1 MEIIIK
7 GLVKTFGEKVAV
19 DIPELTVHGGELL
32 GLVGNNGA
40 GKSTLFRLILDL
52 IKADA
57 GAVYMR
63 ASLNSPEGRDEPGPR
78 PDLALMGEGS
88 GKSASPT
95 RGDMEECDGRQ
106 GPDLIN
112 VAETEVWKDWTGAF
126 VDEGFLID
134 YLTPDE
140 YFQFIARLTD
150 TTDEQLQAFLARFRH
165 FMADEL
171 CGQKKLIRTLS
182 AGNKQ
187 KVGIMAA
194 MLLRPQVLIL
204 DEPFNF
210 LDPSSQNA
218 IKHILK
224 NYNEET
230 GATILVS
237 SHNLQH
243 TVDICRRI
251 VLLEHGSIIHDMDN
265 SERQAGAVLENYFE
279 TNY

>member
-1 MEIIIK
+1 MDIIIK
-7 GLVKTFGEKVAV
+7 DLKKTFGEKVAV
-19 DIPELTVHGGELL
+19 DIPELTIHSGELL

-40 GKSTLFRLILDL
+40 CKSTLFRLILDL
-52 IKADA
+52 IKADT
-57 GAVYMR
+57 GTVHMK
-63 ASLNSPEGRDEPGPR
+63 GTDV
-78 PDLALMGEGS
+78 DV
-88 GKSASPT
+88 
-95 RGDMEECDGRQ
+95 
-106 GPDLIN
+106 N

-126 VDEGFLID
+126 VDESFLID

-150 TTDEQLQAFLARFRH
+150 TSDEQLQEFLAQYQH

-171 CGQKKLIRTLS
+171 AGQKKLIRTLS

-194 MLLRPQVLIL
+194 MLLRPKVLIL

-218 IKHILK
+218 IKHLLK
-224 NYNEET
+224 KYNEET

-243 TVDICRRI
+243 TVDISKRI
-251 VLLEHGSIIHDMDN
+251 VLLEHGKVIYDIDN
-265 SERQAGAVLENYFE
+265 SEKQAQSILENYFE
-279 TNY
+279 INE

>member
-1 MEIIIK
+1 MEIIINN
-7 GLVKTFGEKVAV
+7 LRKTFGEKVAV
-19 DIPELTVHGGELL
+19 DIPELTIHSGELL

-52 IKADA
+52 IKADT
-57 GAVYMR
+57 GTVHMKGTDV
-63 ASLNSPEGRDEPGPR
+63 E
-78 PDLALMGEGS
+78 
-88 GKSASPT
+88 
-95 RGDMEECDGRQ
+95 
-106 GPDLIN
+106 IN

-126 VDEGFLID
+126 VDESFLID

-150 TTDEQLQAFLARFRH
+150 TSDEQLQEFLAQYQH

-171 CGQKKLIRTLS
+171 AGQKKLIRTLS

-194 MLLRPQVLIL
+194 MLLRPKVLIL

-218 IKHILK
+218 IKHLLK
-224 NYNEET
+224 KYNEET

-243 TVDICRRI
+243 TVDISERI
-251 VLLEHGSIIHDMDN
+251 VLLEHGKVIHDIDN
-265 SERQAGAVLENYFE
+265 KEKQAQDILENYFE
-279 TNY
+279 IND

>member
-1 MEIIIK
+1 MDIIIK
-7 GLVKTFGEKVAV
+7 DLKKTFGEKVAV
-19 DIPELTVHGGELL
+19 DIPELTIHSGELL

-52 IKADA
+52 IKADT
-57 GAVYMR
+57 GTVHMKGTDV
-63 ASLNSPEGRDEPGPR
+63 E
-78 PDLALMGEGS
+78 
-88 GKSASPT
+88 
-95 RGDMEECDGRQ
+95 
-106 GPDLIN
+106 IN

-126 VDEGFLID
+126 VDESFLID

-150 TTDEQLQAFLARFRH
+150 TTDEQLQEFLAQYQH

-171 CGQKKLIRTLS
+171 AGQKKLIRTLS

-194 MLLRPQVLIL
+194 MLLRPKVLIL

-218 IKHILK
+218 IKHLLK
-224 NYNEET
+224 KYNEET

-243 TVDICRRI
+243 TVDISERI
-251 VLLEHGSIIHDMDN
+251 VLLEHGKVIHDIDN
-265 SERQAGAVLENYFE
+265 KEKQAQDILENYFE
-279 TNY
+279 IND

>member
-1 MEIIIK
+1 MDIIVK
-7 GLVKTFGEKVAV
+7 DLVKTFGEKVAV
-19 DIPELTVHGGELL
+19 DINELTIHSGELL

-52 IKADA
+52 IKADTGFVRMA
-57 GAVYMR
+57 GNY
-63 ASLNSPEGRDEPGPR
+63 
-78 PDLALMGEGS
+78 GE
-88 GKSASPT
+88 KVI
-95 RGDMEECDGRQ
+95 D
-106 GPDLIN
+106 IN
-112 VAETEVWKDWTGAF
+112 VAETEEWKDWTGAF

-150 TTDEQLQAFLARFRH
+150 TSNEQLQEFLNQFQH

-171 CGQKKLIRTLS
+171 AGQKKLIRTLS

-194 MLLRPQVLIL
+194 MLLKPQVLIL

-218 IKHILK
+218 IKHLLK
-224 NYNEET
+224 KYNEET

-243 TVDICRRI
+243 TVDICPRI
-251 VLLEHGSIIHDMDN
+251 VLLENGKVIHDIDN
-265 SERQAGAVLENYFE
+265 KEKQAQTILENYFE
-279 TNY
+279 IND

>member
-1 MEIIIK
+1 MEIQLK
-7 GLVKTFGEKVAV
+7 ELKKTFGEKVAV
-19 DIPELTVHGGELL
+19 DIPELTIHSGDLL

-52 IKADA
+52 IKADT

-63 ASLNSPEGRDEPGPR
+63 TMVNGQCS
-78 PDLALMGEGS
+78 MV
-88 GKSASPT
+88 
-95 RGDMEECDGRQ
+95 
-106 GPDLIN
+106 N

-126 VDEGFLID
+126 VDESFLID

-140 YFQFIARLTD
+140 YFQFIARITD
-150 TTDEQLQAFLARFRH
+150 TSSEQLQAFLDEYQH

-171 CGQKKLIRTLS
+171 VGQKKLIRTLS

-194 MLLRPQVLIL
+194 MLLKPQVLIL

-218 IKHILK
+218 IKHLLK
-224 NYNEET
+224 KYNEET

-243 TVDICRRI
+243 TVDISHRI
-251 VLLEHGSIIHDMDN
+251 VLLEHGKVIHDIDN
-265 SERQAGAVLENYFE
+265 REKQAQDILENYFE
-279 TNY
+279 IND

>member
-1 MEIIIK
+1 MDIIIK
-7 GLVKTFGEKVAV
+7 DLVKTFGEKVAV
-19 DIPELTVHGGELL
+19 DIPELTIHSGELL

-52 IKADA
+52 IKADK
-57 GAVYMR
+57 GTVWMQTP
-63 ASLNSPEGRDEPGPR
+63 SNSPLQGEQYAKTIDSTPYKGEFGR
-78 PDLALMGEGS
+78 GS
-88 GKSASPT
+88 GA
-95 RGDMEECDGRQ
+95 
-106 GPDLIN
+106 IN
-112 VAETEVWKDWTGAF
+112 VAETEEWKDWTGAF

-150 TTDEQLQAFLARFRH
+150 TSDEQLQDFLAQFQH

-171 CGQKKLIRTLS
+171 AGQKKLIRTLS

-194 MLLRPQVLIL
+194 MLLHPQVLIL

-218 IKHILK
+218 IKHLLK
-224 NYNEET
+224 KYNEET

-243 TVDICRRI
+243 TVDISNRI
-251 VLLEHGSIIHDMDN
+251 VLLEHGKVIHDIDN
-265 SERQAGAVLENYFE
+265 KEKQAQTILENYFE
-279 TNY
+279 IND

>member
-1 MEIIIK
+1 MDIIIK
-7 GLVKTFGEKVAV
+7 DLKKTFGEKLAV
-19 DIPELTVHGGELL
+19 DIPELTIHSGELL

-52 IKADA
+52 IKADT
-57 GAVYMR
+57 GTVHMKGTDV
-63 ASLNSPEGRDEPGPR
+63 E
-78 PDLALMGEGS
+78 
-88 GKSASPT
+88 
-95 RGDMEECDGRQ
+95 
-106 GPDLIN
+106 IN

-126 VDEGFLID
+126 VDESFLID

-150 TTDEQLQAFLARFRH
+150 TSDEQLQEFLAQYQH

-171 CGQKKLIRTLS
+171 AGQKKLIRTLS

-194 MLLRPQVLIL
+194 MLLRPKVLIL

-218 IKHILK
+218 IKHLLK
-224 NYNEET
+224 KYNEET

-243 TVDICRRI
+243 TVDISERI
-251 VLLEHGSIIHDMDN
+251 VRREHGKVIHDIDN
-265 SERQAGAVLENYFE
+265 KEKQAQDILENYFE
-279 TNY
+279 IND

>member
-7 GLVKTFGEKVAV
+7 DLVKTFGEKVAV
-19 DIPELTVHGGELL
+19 DIANLTIHSGEML

-52 IKADA
+52 IKADT
-57 GAVYMR
+57 GTVRMYG
-63 ASLNSPEGRDEPGPR
+63 LNID
-78 PDLALMGEGS
+78 
-88 GKSASPT
+88 
-95 RGDMEECDGRQ
+95 
-106 GPDLIN
+106 IN

-126 VDEGFLID
+126 VDDSFLID

-150 TTDEQLQAFLARFRH
+150 TTDEQLQEFLAKFQH

-171 CGQKKLIRTLS
+171 AGQKKLIRTLS

-218 IKHILK
+218 IKHLLQK
-224 NYNEET
+224 YNEET
-230 GATILVS
+230 GATILIS

-243 TVDICRRI
+243 TVDICKRI
-251 VLLEHGSIIHDMDN
+251 VLLEHGKLIHDIEN
-265 SERQAGAVLENYFE
+265 SEKQALSILENYFE
-279 TNY
+279 IND